1 MVVTSPGR
9 LLEKS
14 FNFSPIHIQYSVPV
28 VRYSTPYLRI
38 VEGFGSRFPFPPAII
53 PITSSS
59 ACFSKSGPLCS
70 PDPSFRSCSCMG
82 QKDPLTAWVSQ
93 SLCSAVAVAVAAT
106 CNPYPSNSIPHQFN
120 INSSTCQ
127 TTRRPAS
134 WPLHTHSR
142 SSRRTCRSAHVHRI
156 RAHSPRRA

>member
-28 VRYSTPYLRI
+28 FRYSTPYLRI

-106 CNPYPSNSIPHQFN
+106 CNPYPSNSIPHQFKYLSN
-120 INSSTCQ
+120 HSTACLLAPSYPLSFVSSYL
-127 TTRRPAS
+127 PIGA
-134 WPLHTHSR
+134 
-142 SSRRTCRSAHVHRI
+142 RTQNPCTQPS
-156 RAHSPRRA
+156 